1 MYKKF
6 YEYLETIKEKGRNVK
21 RDYLEQ
27 VLGKEKIGA
36 YHLVE
41 QIVRLKRVLDK
52 IPKYLWYSLLEFFLF
67 FLIWRIIFDQDT
79 N

>member
-1 MYKKF
+1 MLIESANTILGTEMYKKF
-6 YEYLETIKEKGRNVK
+6 YEYLETIKEKGRSVK

-27 VLGKEKIGA
+27 VLGLEKIGA

-52 IPKYLWYSLLEFFLF
+52 VPKYLWNLWY
-67 FLIWRIIFDQDT
+67 W
-79 N
+79 

>member
-52 IPKYLWYSLLEFFLF
+52 IPKYL
-67 FLIWRIIFDQDT
+67 
-79 N
+79 

>member
-1 MYKKF
+1 MLKESANTILGTEMFKKF
-6 YEYLETIKEKGRNVK
+6 YEYLVTIKEKGRSVK

-41 QIVRLKRVLDK
+41 QIVRLSRVLEK
-52 IPKYLWYSLLEFFLF
+52 IPKWLWEWYFFVW
-67 FLIWRIIFDQDT
+67 I
-79 N
+79 